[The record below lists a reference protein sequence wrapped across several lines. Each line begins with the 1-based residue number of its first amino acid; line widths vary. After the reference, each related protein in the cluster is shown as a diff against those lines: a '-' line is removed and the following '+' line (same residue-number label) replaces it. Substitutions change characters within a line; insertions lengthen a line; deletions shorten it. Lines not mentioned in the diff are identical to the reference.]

1 LWRTDGTPAGT
12 TLVKDIRPGTGSSI
26 PRWMQVVG
34 GRMYFQADDGV
45 TGIELWT
52 TDGTEGGTI
61 RVADINPGA
70 GGSTPWRFY
79 DVNGAVMIFA
89 SDGVNPP
96 ALFRF
101 EPETVKPTASSPRF
115 LGAAAKPAVSVDF
128 DEDVSSSLAPGDLV
142 LTNLTTGQTVESAAI
157 ALAYDAAGN
166 RATFTFPGLPGGV
179 LPDGNYHVSMAT
191 DVVRDTSNNPL
202 AGDVAFDFYVLG
214 ADANHD
220 RVVNFDDLLILA
232 KSYNKV
238 LELPPPPPPAAL
250 VTTSVS
256 ASILPS
262 SPSWQDRDAK
272 SIFSTKPVAKPAP
285 AKAKPVAK
293 PARRA

>member
-1 LWRTDGTPAGT
+1 
-12 TLVKDIRPGTGSSI
+12 
-26 PRWMQVVG
+26 
-34 GRMYFQADDGV
+34 
-45 TGIELWT
+45 
-52 TDGTEGGTI
+52 
-61 RVADINPGA
+61 
-70 GGSTPWRFY
+70 
-79 DVNGAVMIFA
+79 
-89 SDGVNPP
+89 
-96 ALFRF
+96 
-101 EPETVKPTASSPRF
+101 
-115 LGAAAKPAVSVDF
+115 
-128 DEDVSSSLAPGDLV
+128 
-142 LTNLTTGQTVESAAI
+142 
-157 ALAYDAAGN
+157 
-166 RATFTFPGLPGGV
+166 
-179 LPDGNYHVSMAT
+179 
-191 DVVRDTSNNPL
+191 VVRDTSNNPL

-220 RVVNFDDLLILA
+220 RVVNFDDLLVLAKNYNKVGVTFDEGDFNYDGLVNFDDLLILA